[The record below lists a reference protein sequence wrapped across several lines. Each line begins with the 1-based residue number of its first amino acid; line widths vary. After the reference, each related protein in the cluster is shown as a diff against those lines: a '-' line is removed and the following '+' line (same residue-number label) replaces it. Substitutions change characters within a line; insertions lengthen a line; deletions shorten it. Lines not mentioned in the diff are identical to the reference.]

1 MGYLFLGFGVVIG
14 AVGHGFTKLLA
25 NSLQFSSMAG
35 FVLCYGLGFLAMREG
50 LKTIPFTIAIPA
62 FAAGMVVASAA
73 VGYLWFRESP
83 SHGQLVSYSII
94 LAGVALLITV
104 NVKGW

>member
-1 MGYLFLGFGVVIG
+1 MGYLFLTVGVIIG
-14 AVGHGFTKLLA
+14 AIGHGFTKLLA
-25 NSLQFSSMAG
+25 TSLQLPLMAG

-50 LKTIPFTIAIPA
+50 LKTIPFTIAIPG
-62 FAAGMVVASAA
+62 FAAGMVVASAV
-73 VGYLWFRESP
+73 VGYLWFREVP
-83 SHGQLVSYSII
+83 SHGQLCAYAIL